1 MKTSCVPVRLLGAAC
16 ALVMAL
22 GTILNGGAAPPQEP
36 APHALEALGFRPEP
50 ASAGTPGLAV
60 LGWRTRFAD
69 LAAIEFRE
77 VQPGTDLVLRGSGG
91 AMEALIALAPTTTPS
106 SLVLAV
112 RDGLAWV
119 WTVRRR
125 ACTAARRSA

>member
-1 MKTSCVPVRLLGAAC
+1 
-16 ALVMAL
+16 MAL

-50 ASAGTPGLAV
+50 ASAGKPGLDV
-60 LGWRTRFAD
+60 LAWRAQFAE

-77 VQPGTDLVLRGSGG
+77 VQPGMDLVLRGSGG
-91 AMEALIALAPTTTPS
+91 AMEALIAMAPTASPS

-112 RDGLAWV
+112 PRGSRSAW
-119 WTVRRR
+119 TARPR
-125 ACTAARRSA
+125 ACTTGRRSA